1 MAVRLVE
8 RLLTPSGSL
17 VLEVCR
23 ALWAWQGLWE
33 QICGDGAL
41 EILDQ
46 NLLAQHEHLENELE
60 ARRSVAGGVA
70 EAVRQMNER
79 ERHNFQTNAQQQREQ
94 IITRHAWEL
103 RRVLCGQ
110 QLVLA
115 QLQVPG
121 FEEGPTVDD
130 ASLQYQSRIGQYLH
144 SAFFIRTKM
153 GAAPHESMLKSQLTK
168 LKREQESSG
177 GTRSPIGGHS
187 PVPLRHR
194 PVSPVPP
201 PSYTLGASQQQQQ
214 QQTMMGM
221 PVGGYH
227 NGGVGG
233 YAPPPMPTL
242 LNQPGGGGLPTYMP
256 QPPSYGGMGPP
267 PPPPNANMMMMM
279 PPPPQGLPPLPG
291 HHTQLPPPPPPMPP
305 GAHYPPPPSQQQQQQ
320 QHYPPYY
327 PPPR

>member
-23 ALWAWQGLWE
+23 GLWAWQGLWE

-41 EILDQ
+41 DALDQ
-46 NLLAQHEHLENELE
+46 TLLAQHEQLENELE
-60 ARRSVAGGVA
+60 ARRSVAGGA
-70 EAVRQMNER
+70 ADAVRQMNER

-94 IITRHAWEL
+94 ILTRNAWEL

-110 QLVLA
+110 QLMLA

-153 GAAPHESMLKSQLTK
+153 GAAPHETMLKSQLTK
-168 LKREQESSG
+168 LKREQESG
-177 GTRSPIGGHS
+177 GTHS
-187 PVPLRHR
+187 PKGGNSPLPLRHR

-201 PSYTLGASQQQQQ
+201 PSYNLGVSQQQQQ
-214 QQTMMGM
+214 QQSMMGM

-227 NGGVGG
+227 NGGGGG
-233 YAPPPMPTL
+233 YAPPMPTL
-242 LNQPGGGGLPTYMP
+242 QNQPGGGLPTYMP
-256 QPPSYGGMGPP
+256 QPPSYGGMVPP
-267 PPPPNANMMMMM
+267 PMMMM
-279 PPPPQGLPPLPG
+279 PPPQGLPPLPG
-291 HHTQLPPPPPPMPP
+291 HHTLPPPPPPLPP
-305 GAHYPPPPSQQQQQQ
+305 GAHYPPPSQHQQQQQQ